1 MQVTYSVFLP
11 AKSIAELAEKITKVK
26 AWLYGEQN
34 AYHTLSDSYDTL
46 YTRKAVYSGSLDIED
61 QLNRIGVFTVSF
73 SCHPFRYSVDGTE
86 PVTLTQSG
94 STVTNPESFES
105 LPILTLT
112 GDGTVT
118 LTIQGGGQNKSWVF
132 TGLDGSI
139 VCDSEQMNF
148 YSGTTPM
155 NDKVT
160 GDGVPR
166 LQPGVNTISWVGTVT
181 SLVIQPRWV
190 TL

>member
-1 MQVTYSVFLP
+1 MTGVQTCALP
-11 AKSIAELAEKITKVK
+11 I
-26 AWLYGEQN
+26 
-34 AYHTLSDSYDTL
+34 
-46 YTRKAVYSGSLDIED
+46 
-61 QLNRIGVFTVSF
+61 F
-73 SCHPFRYSVDGTE
+73 
-86 PVTLTQSG
+86 TQSG

-112 GDGTVT
+112 GEGTVT

-148 YSGTTPM
+148 YSGTAPM
-155 NDKVT
+155 NDKVS
-160 GDGVPR
+160 GDGFPR

-181 SLVIQPRWV
+181 SLVVQPRWV

>member
-1 MQVTYSVFLP
+1 MRQPVFFNNRDRSQSPEPSKRQINLIRLEHLVDHVLDLLHTEHGRGQRIKENGVEDLP
-11 AKSIAELAEKITKVK
+11 
-26 AWLYGEQN
+26 
-34 AYHTLSDSYDTL
+34 
-46 YTRKAVYSGSLDIED
+46 
-61 QLNRIGVFTVSF
+61 
-73 SCHPFRYSVDGTE
+73 

-112 GDGTVT
+112 GEGTVT

-148 YSGTTPM
+148 YSGTAPM
-155 NDKVT
+155 NDKVS
-160 GDGVPR
+160 GDGFPR

-181 SLVIQPRWV
+181 SLVVQPRWV

>member
-1 MQVTYSVFLP
+1 M
-11 AKSIAELAEKITKVK
+11 
-26 AWLYGEQN
+26 
-34 AYHTLSDSYDTL
+34 
-46 YTRKAVYSGSLDIED
+46 
-61 QLNRIGVFTVSF
+61 
-73 SCHPFRYSVDGTE
+73 DGTE

-112 GDGTVT
+112 GEGTVT

-160 GDGVPR
+160 GDGFPR

-181 SLVIQPRWV
+181 SLVVQPRWV

>member
-1 MQVTYSVFLP
+1 M
-11 AKSIAELAEKITKVK
+11 
-26 AWLYGEQN
+26 
-34 AYHTLSDSYDTL
+34 
-46 YTRKAVYSGSLDIED
+46 
-61 QLNRIGVFTVSF
+61 
-73 SCHPFRYSVDGTE
+73 
-86 PVTLTQSG
+86 
-94 STVTNPESFES
+94 TNPESFES

-112 GDGTVT
+112 GEGTVT

-132 TGLDGSI
+132 TGLNGSI

-155 NDKVT
+155 NDTVT
-160 GDGVPR
+160 GDGFPR

-181 SLVIQPRWV
+181 SLVVQPRWV